1 MMNVV
6 DCLDNPGDRTEHHI
20 HHDCFAVMTSLR
32 RAEGHDAVVTDDE
45 FRSLMAGVC
54 APVTVVTTAGPD
66 GPAGSTVSAFASL
79 SLHPPL
85 VSAAFGLDSSLLP
98 HIQRTGRF
106 GINILAHGQE
116 DVAVRF
122 ARRGVD
128 RFAAVPWR
136 TDHGLPRLTAA
147 SGWAVCELYK
157 DVEAGDHRLLF
168 GLVTQASRR
177 DDTAPLVYA
186 DQTYGT
192 HSEFAVRSPRPITDQ
207 IAAFMR

>member
-1 MMNVV
+1 
-6 DCLDNPGDRTEHHI
+6 
-20 HHDCFAVMTSLR
+20 
-32 RAEGHDAVVTDDE
+32 VVTDDE
-45 FRSLMAGVC
+45 FRSLMAGVV
-54 APVTVVTTAGPD
+54 APVTVVTAAGPD
-66 GPAGSTVSAFASL
+66 GPAGTTVSAFASL

-85 VSAAFGLDSSLLP
+85 VSVAFARDSSLLGQ
-98 HIQRTGRF
+98 IQRTGRF

-116 DVAVRF
+116 AIAALF

-128 RFAAVPWR
+128 RFGSVSWHD
-136 TDHGLPRLTAA
+136 DHGLPRLAAA

-192 HSEFAVRSPRPITDQ
+192 HSRFAVRSPRPITDQ

>member
-1 MMNVV
+1 M
-6 DCLDNPGDRTEHHI
+6 
-20 HHDCFAVMTSLR
+20 
-32 RAEGHDAVVTDDE
+32 VTDDE

-54 APVTVVTTAGPD
+54 APVTVVTTTGPD

-85 VSAAFGLDSSLLP
+85 VSVAFGLESSLLP
-98 HIQRTGRF
+98 HLQRAGRF

-116 DVAVRF
+116 DVAVLF

-136 TDHGLPRLTAA
+136 LDHGLPRLTAA

-177 DDTAPLVYA
+177 DGTAPLVYA

>member
-1 MMNVV
+1 M
-6 DCLDNPGDRTEHHI
+6 DCLDKAGGRAQHHI
-20 HHDCFAVMTSLR
+20 HHDCFGQVKPM
-32 RAEGHDAVVTDDE
+32 VTDDE

-54 APVTVVTTAGPD
+54 APVTVVTTTTDAD

-85 VSAAFGLDSSLLP
+85 ISVAFDRGSSLLGR
-98 HIQRTGRF
+98 IQRRGRF
-106 GINILAHGQE
+106 GVNILAHGQE
-116 DVAVRF
+116 DVAVLF
-122 ARRGVD
+122 ARRDVD
-128 RFAAVPWR
+128 RFAAVGWQL
-136 TDHGLPRLTAA
+136 DSGLPRLLAA
-147 SGWAVCELYK
+147 SGWAACELYH

-168 GLVTQASRR
+168 GLITQARR
-177 DDTAPLVYA
+177 YDGAPLVYA

>member
-1 MMNVV
+1 M
-6 DCLDNPGDRTEHHI
+6 
-20 HHDCFAVMTSLR
+20 
-32 RAEGHDAVVTDDE
+32 VTDDE

-54 APVTVVTTAGPD
+54 APVTVVTTADAG
-66 GPAGSTVSAFASL
+66 GPAGTTVSAFASL

-85 VSAAFGLDSSLLP
+85 VSVAFDRGSSLLGR
-98 HIQRTGRF
+98 IQRAGRF
-106 GINILAHGQE
+106 GINILSLGQE
-116 DVAVRF
+116 DVAVLF

-128 RFAAVPWR
+128 RFGAVRWR
-136 TDHGLPRLTAA
+136 PDDGLPRLCAA
-147 SGWAVCELYK
+147 SGWAVCELYN

-168 GLVTQASRR
+168 GLVIQASRR

-192 HSEFAVRSPRPITDQ
+192 HSRLAVRSPRPITDQ

>member
-1 MMNVV
+1 MKPM
-6 DCLDNPGDRTEHHI
+6 
-20 HHDCFAVMTSLR
+20 
-32 RAEGHDAVVTDDE
+32 VTDDE

-54 APVTVVTTAGPD
+54 APVTVVTTADAD

-85 VSAAFGLDSSLLP
+85 ISVAFGRGSSLLGR
-98 HIQRTGRF
+98 IQRTGRF
-106 GINILAHGQE
+106 GVNILAHGQE
-116 DVAVRF
+116 DVAVVF
-122 ARRGVD
+122 ARHGVD
-128 RFAAVPWR
+128 GFASVHWQPES
-136 TDHGLPRLTAA
+136 GLPRLCAA
-147 SGWAVCELYK
+147 SGWAACELYS

-168 GLVTQASRR
+168 GLITQARR
-177 DDTAPLVYA
+177 SDAAPLVYA

>member
-1 MMNVV
+1 
-6 DCLDNPGDRTEHHI
+6 
-20 HHDCFAVMTSLR
+20 
-32 RAEGHDAVVTDDE
+32 VVTDDE

-85 VSAAFGLDSSLLP
+85 VSVAFGLDSSLLP

-128 RFAAVPWR
+128 RFAAVSWR
-136 TDHGLPRLTAA
+136 PDHGLPRLTAA

>member
-1 MMNVV
+1 
-6 DCLDNPGDRTEHHI
+6 
-20 HHDCFAVMTSLR
+20 
-32 RAEGHDAVVTDDE
+32 
-45 FRSLMAGVC
+45 MAGVC

-66 GPAGSTVSAFASL
+66 GPAGSTVSAFSSL

-85 VSAAFGLDSSLLP
+85 VSVAFARESSLLG
-98 HIQRTGRF
+98 HIERTGRF

-116 DVAVRF
+116 DVAALF

-136 TDHGLPRLTAA
+136 HDHGLPRLNAA
-147 SGWAVCELYK
+147 SGWAACEVYN

-177 DDTAPLVYA
+177 DDAAPLVYA

-192 HSEFAVRSPRPITDQ
+192 HSRFAVRSPRPITDQ
-207 IAAFMR
+207 IAAFLR

>member
-1 MMNVV
+1 M
-6 DCLDNPGDRTEHHI
+6 DCLDKADSRAQHHI
-20 HHDCFAVMTSLR
+20 HHDCFGQVKPM
-32 RAEGHDAVVTDDE
+32 VTDDE

-54 APVTVVTTAGPD
+54 APVTVVTTADAD

-85 VSAAFGLDSSLLP
+85 ISVAFDQGSSLLGR
-98 HIQRTGRF
+98 IQRTGRF
-106 GINILAHGQE
+106 GVNILAHGQE
-116 DVAVRF
+116 DVAVLF

-128 RFAAVPWR
+128 RFASVRWQPEN
-136 TDHGLPRLTAA
+136 GLPRLCAA
-147 SGWAVCELYK
+147 SGWAACELYN

-168 GLVTQASRR
+168 GLITQARR
-177 DDTAPLVYA
+177 SDAAPLVYA

-192 HSEFAVRSPRPITDQ
+192 HSRFAVRSPRPITDQ

>member
-1 MMNVV
+1 MMR
-6 DCLDNPGDRTEHHI
+6 L
-20 HHDCFAVMTSLR
+20 
-32 RAEGHDAVVTDDE
+32 EGHDAVVTDDE

-54 APVTVVTTAGPD
+54 APVTVVTTAGQH

-85 VSAAFGLDSSLLP
+85 ISVAFANESSLLGE
-98 HIQRTGRF
+98 IQRTGRF

-116 DVAVRF
+116 DVAVLF

-128 RFAAVPWR
+128 RFASVSWR
-136 TDHGLPRLTAA
+136 TDHGLPRLAAA

-192 HSEFAVRSPRPITDQ
+192 HSRFAVRSPRPITEQ
-207 IAAFMR
+207 IAAFTR

>member
-1 MMNVV
+1 M
-6 DCLDNPGDRTEHHI
+6 
-20 HHDCFAVMTSLR
+20 
-32 RAEGHDAVVTDDE
+32 VTDDE
-45 FRSLMAGVC
+45 FRSLMAGVV
-54 APVTVVTTAGPD
+54 APVTVVTAAGRD
-66 GPAGSTVSAFASL
+66 GPAAPRSARSR
-79 SLHPPL
+79 PCPCIRRW
-85 VSAAFGLDSSLLP
+85 SAWPSPAISSLLGQ
-98 HIQRTGRF
+98 IQRTGRF

-116 DVAVRF
+116 AIAALF

-128 RFAAVPWR
+128 RFGSVPWHD
-136 TDHGLPRLTAA
+136 DHGLPRLAAA

-192 HSEFAVRSPRPITDQ
+192 HSRFAVRSPRPITDQ